1 MATVTFTILND
12 RKKAF
17 LRSNII
23 LRPRMFM
30 QIRIPIN
37 VTEKK
42 RKKKKKMTL
51 NIIMR
56 IFYLCLLFVIRNP
69 LSLQLK
75 NDFQLH
81 RIHQ

>member
-1 MATVTFTILND
+1 MDTVTFTILND

-37 VTEKK
+37 VTKKKEKK
-42 RKKKKKMTL
+42 EKENDPKHYNE
-51 NIIMR
+51 NI
-56 IFYLCLLFVIRNP
+56 LSLFIIRN
-69 LSLQLK
+69 S
-75 NDFQLH
+75 
-81 RIHQ
+81 